1 MTEGEAMMMTTDMR
15 SASALRRWAMHCGA
29 AADNPRVSGN
39 ERDRLLAMR
48 KALLELAEA
57 QDWLDG
63 RNRGE
68 SSEGPKIISKLD
80 REFHRTRE

>member
-1 MTEGEAMMMTTDMR
+1 MTTDMH
-15 SASALRRWAMHCGA
+15 SASDLRRWAMQCAA
-29 AADNPRVSGN
+29 AADNPRASGD

-63 RNRGE
+63 RSRGAHPPYR
-68 SSEGPKIISKLD
+68 SSADSFQPS
-80 REFHRTRE
+80 R